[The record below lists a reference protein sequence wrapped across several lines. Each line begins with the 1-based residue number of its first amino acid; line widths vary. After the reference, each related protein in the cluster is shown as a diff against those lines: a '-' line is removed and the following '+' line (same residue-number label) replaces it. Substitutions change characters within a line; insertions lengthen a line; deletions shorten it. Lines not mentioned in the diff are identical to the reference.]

1 LPYSHG
7 DVARVRGD
15 LERRERHTDAH
26 TKREE
31 TQTETFPDVVPC
43 CSTDTQVLADRF
55 MIGSS
60 QKSAVEQF
68 KLRLDQCKQFS
79 WGIWARDLA
88 HEKKPEIVD
97 GVRKLVDTVL
107 ETPAWLNS
115 FTAMR

>member
-1 LPYSHG
+1 
-7 DVARVRGD
+7 
-15 LERRERHTDAH
+15 
-26 TKREE
+26 
-31 TQTETFPDVVPC
+31 VVDC
-43 CSTDTQVLADRF
+43 AQVLADRF

-68 KLRLDQCKQFS
+68 RLRLDQCKQFS

-88 HEKKPEIVD
+88 HEKVCRCGTRNNLRCVQKPEIVD